1 MDSVKFKVIVHDK
14 DYNKI
19 EFTICVSPDEC
30 VLDVIEKYLRNCE
43 NSQSQI
49 YTLVSIVLMKTTC
62 EGCRNN
68 QPNQLAHMDVGGCM
82 YDENN

>member
-1 MDSVKFKVIVHDK
+1 MDSVRFKVIVQDK
-14 DYNKI
+14 NYNKI

-30 VLDVIEKYLRNCE
+30 VLDVIGKYLQNYDKQ
-43 NSQSQI
+43 NSQI

-62 EGCRNN
+62 EGCRTN

-82 YDENN
+82 YDEHN